1 MQELQKLSEKLDLL
15 LKKYGELQAENDR
28 LKKTISEQLKSIETL
43 NGKVGTLE
51 DKMASVRLGQS
62 ALSVNDKIAVTKEI
76 DTVISEIDKI
86 LVSLND

>member
-15 LKKYGELQAENDR
+15 LKKYGELQTENDR
-28 LKKTISEQLKSIETL
+28 LKKTISEQLKSIENL
-43 NGKVGTLE
+43 NGKVSSLE
-51 DKMASVRLGQS
+51 NRIASVKLGQS
-62 ALSVNDKIAVTKEI
+62 VLSVNDKIAVTKEI